1 MLAQLRRAVAAYTR
15 RYTRPALEDLR
26 CSQWLSPEE
35 HELQR
40 RQRLGRLL
48 TKAARH
54 VPYFR
59 QRLDLQ
65 RLVDPEGLV
74 RWDAFMQLPV
84 VDKDEIR
91 AHWEEFQAEGNPGG
105 ARYEN
110 YSGGSSGEPLR
121 FVQDEAY
128 RRYNGAVKLFMD
140 EWGGIRPGDRIYKVW
155 GSMRDHGAV
164 GGSLK
169 DRVAAWANN
178 THWVDPFAYFT
189 QAEME
194 SLVRDYNAQRPD
206 QMMGYTEFVLDI
218 AKAAHAAGI
227 SVHRPRSVM
236 TTATTLTDDM
246 RSMLANTFGAP
257 VFNRYGSREMGDMA
271 CDCEAHEGLHVMSP
285 SHFVEIL
292 DEAGQTLPPGA
303 QGYLVVT
310 CLTNL
315 SMPFI
320 RYRIG
325 DLASWTGR
333 PCSCGRPWPLLAGV
347 DGRTADFFYASDG
360 SKFYPGVI
368 HAVFFYRDWI
378 KRFQAVQEAL
388 DHVVVSILPRPG
400 QEPDPVRLK
409 QEMGEIRTSLE
420 AMLGKEIRVDVVLV
434 DDIPP
439 SPSGKFA
446 HLVSKVAPPTQE

>member
-1 MLAQLRRAVAAYTR
+1 MSTLMRRTLALYLKRHGRAALQDLRR
-15 RYTRPALEDLR
+15 
-26 CSQWLSPEE
+26 SQWLDPEA

-40 RQRLGRLL
+40 RQRVGRLL
-48 TKAARH
+48 CRASSH

-59 QRLDLQ
+59 QRLNLNE
-65 RLVDPEGLV
+65 LVDAQGLV
-74 RWDAFMQLPV
+74 KWEAFRRLPIL
-84 VDKDEIR
+84 DKDEIR

-105 ARYEN
+105 ARYQN

-121 FVQDEAY
+121 FVQDAAY
-128 RRYNGAVKLFMD
+128 RCYNGAVKQLVD
-140 EWGGIRPGDRIYKVW
+140 EWGGIHPGDRIYKVW
-155 GSMRDHGAV
+155 GSMRDHSPV
-164 GGSLK
+164 DGSLK
-169 DRVAAWANN
+169 SRLASWAQN
-178 THWVDPFAYFT
+178 THWVDPFTYFT
-189 QAEME
+189 QSEME
-194 SLVRDYNAQRPD
+194 ALLADYNHQKAD
-206 QMMGYTEFVLDI
+206 QLMGYTEFVLDI
-218 AKAAHAAGI
+218 AKTARAAG
-227 SVHRPRSVM
+227 HALHKPRSIM

-246 RSMLANTFGAP
+246 RTVLATTFGAP

-271 CDCEAHEGLHVMSP
+271 CDCEAHEGLHVMTP
-285 SHFVEIL
+285 SHHVEIL
-292 DEAGQTLPPGA
+292 DDAGRTLPPGER
-303 QGYLVVT
+303 GYLVVT

-325 DLASWTGR
+325 DLASWTGK
-333 PCSCGRPWPLLAGV
+333 PCRCGRPWPLLAGV
-347 DGRTADFFYASDG
+347 DGRTADFFYAADG

-368 HAVFFYRDWI
+368 HAAFFYRDWI

-400 QEPDPVRLK
+400 QEPEAARL
-409 QEMGEIRTSLE
+409 QEEL
-420 AMLGKEIRVDVVLV
+420 KEIRASLEGMLGTEIRLDVVLV